1 MSIEETRGER
11 QEALPQRRQRL
22 KLIDIYTYTG
32 AFSSDE
38 LQGIAAKARDLTQS
52 TRLASTTAERLPQGE
67 SKGELFG
74 ESLGRS
80 SGEPQGQEETYVG
93 ENTESPLNDID
104 SLPTTPFT
112 ALSNDSPHI
121 SPHSSPNTLPHSS
134 PDHPPKDPSYHS
146 PGTPPDSSPTI
157 PLTENQAI
165 LYFCLKQLNGV
176 MTNLSRISQV
186 TGISEHTLK
195 SCLKKLR
202 QEGLIQHSGRQQFKG
217 LTGFSARALPRN
229 LSLQGDGPR
238 FSSRLQ
244 RIDYKALALT
254 ARLTPLNPDA
264 PHIETN
270 NPTVH
275 PNIHLTVHPT
285 IHPTDQRAIHPT
297 AHPDNIYLCSSKD
310 LLLQELVLEEAFQ
323 DLDPRSLLPYLDQ
336 FKTSEEFQNFLD
348 VANACISA
356 GKEGRGRPIQNPHGF
371 LFAQL
376 RVGYINPPEGFKS
389 RRIRAQEM
397 RNKQL
402 EEELTTLQK
411 LKEREQELQFDLF
424 VAQLTTEDLAR
435 LEREAQAEVQPHLGL
450 SPAFQLEMH
459 KGNILKQWFAQ
470 RTQRPQEHSGS
481 CI

>member
-1 MSIEETRGER
+1 MSIEETHVER
-11 QEALPQRRQRL
+11 QEALPQKRQRL
-22 KLIDIYTYTG
+22 KLIDIYTHKG

-52 TRLASTTAERLPQGE
+52 TRLASTTEERLPEGE
-67 SKGELFG
+67 SNGELFG

-80 SGEPQGQEETYVG
+80 SGEPQGQEETYVN
-93 ENTESPLNDID
+93 ENTESPPNDIG
-104 SLPTTPFT
+104 SLPTIPFT
-112 ALSNDSPHI
+112 VPSNDIPRISPHI
-121 SPHSSPNTLPHSS
+121 SPQTSPHSPPDNS
-134 PDHPPKDPSYHS
+134 PKGSPYHS
-146 PGTPPDSSPTI
+146 PDTPPDSSPTI
-157 PLTENQAI
+157 PLTENQAV

-176 MTNLSRISQV
+176 ITNLSLISQV

-229 LSLQGDGPR
+229 ISLQGDGPR

-264 PHIETN
+264 PHIDMN
-270 NPTVH
+270 SP
-275 PNIHLTVHPT
+275 TVHPT
-285 IHPTDQRAIHPT
+285 IHLTDHRAIHPT
-297 AHPDNIYLCSSKD
+297 VRPHDNYPCSSKD
-310 LLLQELVLEEAFQ
+310 LLLQGLVLEEAFQ

-336 FKTSEEFQNFLD
+336 FRTSEEFQHFLD

-402 EEELTTLQK
+402 EEELATLQK

-424 VAQLTTEDLAR
+424 VAQLPAEDLAR
-435 LEREAQAEVQPHLGL
+435 LEREAQAEVQPHIGL

-470 RTQRPQEHSGS
+470 RAQRPQEHSG
-481 CI
+481 CP

>member
-1 MSIEETRGER
+1 MSIEETHAER
-11 QEALPQRRQRL
+11 QEALPQKRQRL
-22 KLIDIYTYTG
+22 KLIDIYTHKG

-38 LQGIAAKARDLTQS
+38 LQGIAAKVRDLTQS
-52 TRLASTTAERLPQGE
+52 TRLASTTEERLPEGE
-67 SKGELFG
+67 SNGELFG

-80 SGEPQGQEETYVG
+80 SGEPQGQEETYVN
-93 ENTESPLNDID
+93 ENTESPPNDIG

-112 ALSNDSPHI
+112 VPSNDIPRISPHI
-121 SPHSSPNTLPHSS
+121 SPQTSPHSPPDNS
-134 PDHPPKDPSYHS
+134 PKGSPYHS
-146 PGTPPDSSPTI
+146 PDTPPDSSPTI
-157 PLTENQAI
+157 PLTENQAV

-176 MTNLSRISQV
+176 ITNLSLISQV

-229 LSLQGDGPR
+229 ISLQGDGPR

-264 PHIETN
+264 PHIDMN
-270 NPTVH
+270 SP
-275 PNIHLTVHPT
+275 TVHPT
-285 IHPTDQRAIHPT
+285 IHLTDHRAIHPT
-297 AHPDNIYLCSSKD
+297 VRPHDNYPCSSKD
-310 LLLQELVLEEAFQ
+310 LLLQGLVLEEAFQ

-336 FKTSEEFQNFLD
+336 FRTSEEFQHFLD

-402 EEELTTLQK
+402 EEELATLQK

-424 VAQLTTEDLAR
+424 VAQLPAEDLAR
-435 LEREAQAEVQPHLGL
+435 LEREAQAEVQPHIGL

-470 RTQRPQEHSGS
+470 RAQRPQEHSG
-481 CI
+481 CP

>member
-112 ALSNDSPHI
+112 VPSNDISHI
-121 SPHSSPNTLPHSS
+121 SPHSSPHTSPDSPPDSS
-134 PDHPPKDPSYHS
+134 PKGSPYHS
-146 PGTPPDSSPTI
+146 PNTPPDGSPTI

-176 MTNLSRISQV
+176 ITNLSRISQV

-264 PHIETN
+264 PHIDMN
-270 NPTVH
+270 NPAVH
-275 PNIHLTVHPT
+275 PNIHQTAHPT
-285 IHPTDQRAIHPT
+285 NHLTDHRVIHPT
-297 AHPDNIYLCSSKD
+297 AHPDNSHPCSSKN
-310 LLLQELVLEEAFQ
+310 LLLQGLVLEEAFQ
-323 DLDPRSLLPYLDQ
+323 DLDPRSLLPYLNQ

-402 EEELTTLQK
+402 EEELATLQK

>member
-1 MSIEETRGER
+1 MSIEETHVER
-11 QEALPQRRQRL
+11 QEALPQKRQRL
-22 KLIDIYTYTG
+22 KLIDIYTHKG

-52 TRLASTTAERLPQGE
+52 TRLASTTEERLPEGE
-67 SKGELFG
+67 SNGELFG

-80 SGEPQGQEETYVG
+80 SGEPQGQEETYVN
-93 ENTESPLNDID
+93 ENTESPPTDIGSFPTIPFTVPSNDI
-104 SLPTTPFT
+104 PRI
-112 ALSNDSPHI
+112 SPHI
-121 SPHSSPNTLPHSS
+121 SPQTSPHSPPDNS
-134 PDHPPKDPSYHS
+134 PKGSPYHS
-146 PGTPPDSSPTI
+146 PDTPPDSSPTI
-157 PLTENQAI
+157 PLTENQAV

-176 MTNLSRISQV
+176 ITNLSLISQV

-229 LSLQGDGPR
+229 ISLQGDGPR

-264 PHIETN
+264 PHIDMN
-270 NPTVH
+270 SP
-275 PNIHLTVHPT
+275 TVHPT
-285 IHPTDQRAIHPT
+285 IHLTDHRAIHPT
-297 AHPDNIYLCSSKD
+297 VHPHDNYPCSSKD
-310 LLLQELVLEEAFQ
+310 LLLQGLVLEEAFQ

-336 FKTSEEFQNFLD
+336 FRTSEEFQHFLD

-402 EEELTTLQK
+402 EEELATLQK

-424 VAQLTTEDLAR
+424 VAQLPAEDLAR
-435 LEREAQAEVQPHLGL
+435 LEREAQAEVQPHIGL

-470 RTQRPQEHSGS
+470 RAQRPQEHSG
-481 CI
+481 CP

>member
-1 MSIEETRGER
+1 MSIEETHTER
-11 QEALPQRRQRL
+11 QEALPQRKQRL
-22 KLIDIYTYTG
+22 KLIDIYTHRG

-38 LQGIAAKARDLTQS
+38 LQGIAAKARDLTRS
-52 TRLASTTAERLPQGE
+52 TRLASKTEERLPQGE
-67 SKGELFG
+67 SNGELFG

-80 SGEPQGQEETYVG
+80 SGEPQGQEDTYVN
-93 ENTESPLNDID
+93 ENTESRPHDIG

-112 ALSNDSPHI
+112 VPSNDTSYV
-121 SPHSSPNTLPHSS
+121 SPHSSPHTLPDISPNNPPKGSPYHSS
-134 PDHPPKDPSYHS
+134 D
-146 PGTPPDSSPTI
+146 TPPDDSSTI

-165 LYFCLKQLNGV
+165 LYFCLKQLNGIL
-176 MTNLSRISQV
+176 TNLSRISQV

-217 LTGFSARALPRN
+217 LTGFSAIALHRSI
-229 LSLQGDGPR
+229 SLQGDGLR

-264 PHIETN
+264 PHIDTN
-270 NPTVH
+270 NPTVQ
-275 PNIHLTVHPT
+275 PNIHPT
-285 IHPTDQRAIHPT
+285 IHLTDPRTIHPT
-297 AHPDNIYLCSSKD
+297 VHPDDNSTCSSRD
-310 LLLQELVLEEAFQ
+310 LLLQGLVLEEAFQ
-323 DLDPRSLLPYLDQ
+323 DLDPRSLFPYLDQ
-336 FKTSEEFQNFLD
+336 FKTSEECQNFLD

-402 EEELTTLQK
+402 EEELTILQQ

-424 VAQLTTEDLAR
+424 VAQLTAEDLAQ
-435 LEREAQAEVQPHLGL
+435 LEREAQAEVQPHIGL
-450 SPAFQLEMH
+450 SPSFQLEMH
-459 KGNILKQWFAQ
+459 KNNILKQWFAQ
-470 RTQRPQEHSGS
+470 RTQRPQG
-481 CI
+481 

>member
-1 MSIEETRGER
+1 MSIEEPHVER

-22 KLIDIYTYTG
+22 KLIDIYTYRG

-38 LQGIAAKARDLTQS
+38 LQGIAAKARDLTRS
-52 TRLASTTAERLPQGE
+52 TRLANTTEEQLPQGE
-67 SKGELFG
+67 SSGEQCG
-74 ESLGRS
+74 EAFGRS
-80 SGEPQGQEETYVG
+80 SGEPQGQKETHFN
-93 ENTESPLNDID
+93 ENTEAQSNDIG

-112 ALSNDSPHI
+112 VPSSDIPYTSPYSTPHTPPDRLPNNTPKG
-121 SPHSSPNTLPHSS
+121 SPYYSPN
-134 PDHPPKDPSYHS
+134 
-146 PGTPPDSSPTI
+146 TPPDSSPTI

-176 MTNLSRISQV
+176 ITNLSRISQV

-217 LTGFSARALPRN
+217 LTGFSAITLPKN
-229 LSLQGDGPR
+229 ISLQGDGLR

-264 PHIETN
+264 PPIDTN
-270 NPTVH
+270 NPTAH
-275 PNIHLTVHPT
+275 PNIPLTVHPT
-285 IHPTDQRAIHPT
+285 IHPTVHRAIHLT
-297 AHPDNIYLCSSKD
+297 DHPNDNSPCSSRD
-310 LLLQELVLEEAFQ
+310 VLLQGLVLEEAFQ

-402 EEELTTLQK
+402 EEELATLQK
-411 LKEREQELQFDLF
+411 LKEREQELRFELF
-424 VAQLTTEDLAR
+424 VAQLTAEDLER
-435 LEREAQAEVQPHLGL
+435 LEREARAEVKPHIGL
-450 SPAFQLEMH
+450 SPAFQLTMQ
-459 KGNILKQWFAQ
+459 KDTILKQWFAQ
-470 RTQRPQEHSGS
+470 RSQPQQEDSGS
-481 CI
+481 P

>member
-1 MSIEETRGER
+1 MSIEETHVER

-22 KLIDIYTYTG
+22 KLIDIYTHRG

-52 TRLASTTAERLPQGE
+52 TRLASTTEERLPQGE
-67 SKGELFG
+67 SNGELFG

-80 SGEPQGQEETYVG
+80 SGEPQGQEETYVNK
-93 ENTESPLNDID
+93 NTESRLNDIG
-104 SLPTTPFT
+104 SLPTAPFT
-112 ALSNDSPHI
+112 APSNDIPHI
-121 SPHSSPNTLPHSS
+121 SPHSSPHISPYSS
-134 PDHPPKDPSYHS
+134 PDHPPKDSPYHS
-146 PGTPPDSSPTI
+146 PDIPPDSSPTI

-176 MTNLSRISQV
+176 ITNLSRISQV

-217 LTGFSARALPRN
+217 LTGFSARTLPRN
-229 LSLQGDGPR
+229 ISLQGDGPR

-244 RIDYKALALT
+244 RLDYKALALT

-264 PHIETN
+264 PHIDMN
-270 NPTVH
+270 NPAIHPNIHPTVH
-275 PNIHLTVHPT
+275 PTVHLTDHRSIHPTVHP
-285 IHPTDQRAIHPT
+285 DG
-297 AHPDNIYLCSSKD
+297 DYLCSSKD
-310 LLLQELVLEEAFQ
+310 LLLQGLVLEEAFQ
-323 DLDPRSLLPYLDQ
+323 DLDPRSLLPYFDQ

-402 EEELTTLQK
+402 EEELATLQK

-424 VAQLTTEDLAR
+424 VAQLTAEDVAC
-435 LEREAQAEVQPHLGL
+435 LEREAQAKVQPHIGL

-459 KGNILKQWFAQ
+459 KSNILKQRFAQ
-470 RTQRPQEHSGS
+470 RTQHPQEHSG
-481 CI
+481 CP

>member
-1 MSIEETRGER
+1 MSIEETHAER
-11 QEALPQRRQRL
+11 QEALPQKRQRL
-22 KLIDIYTYTG
+22 KLIDIYTHKG

-52 TRLASTTAERLPQGE
+52 TRLASTTEERLPEGE
-67 SKGELFG
+67 SNGELFG

-80 SGEPQGQEETYVG
+80 SGEPQGQEETYVN
-93 ENTESPLNDID
+93 ENTESPPNDIG

-112 ALSNDSPHI
+112 VPSNDIPRISPHI
-121 SPHSSPNTLPHSS
+121 SPHTSPHSPPDNS
-134 PDHPPKDPSYHS
+134 PKGSPYHPPD
-146 PGTPPDSSPTI
+146 TTPDSSPTI
-157 PLTENQAI
+157 PLTENQAV

-176 MTNLSRISQV
+176 ITNLSLISQV

-229 LSLQGDGPR
+229 ISLQGDGPR

-264 PHIETN
+264 PHIDMN
-270 NPTVH
+270 SPTVY
-275 PNIHLTVHPT
+275 PTIHLTDH
-285 IHPTDQRAIHPT
+285 RAIHPT
-297 AHPDNIYLCSSKD
+297 AHLHDNDSCSSKD
-310 LLLQELVLEEAFQ
+310 LLLQGLVLEEAFQ

-336 FKTSEEFQNFLD
+336 FRTSEEFQHFLD

-402 EEELTTLQK
+402 EEELATLQK

-424 VAQLTTEDLAR
+424 VAQLPAEDLAR
-435 LEREAQAEVQPHLGL
+435 LEREAQAEVQPHIGL

-470 RTQRPQEHSGS
+470 QQNP
-481 CI
+481 

>member
-1 MSIEETRGER
+1 M
-11 QEALPQRRQRL
+11 
-22 KLIDIYTYTG
+22 
-32 AFSSDE
+32 
-38 LQGIAAKARDLTQS
+38 
-52 TRLASTTAERLPQGE
+52 
-67 SKGELFG
+67 
-74 ESLGRS
+74 
-80 SGEPQGQEETYVG
+80 
-93 ENTESPLNDID
+93 
-104 SLPTTPFT
+104 
-112 ALSNDSPHI
+112 SPHM
-121 SPHSSPNTLPHSS
+121 S
-134 PDHPPKDPSYHS
+134 PDNTPNNSPDSIPHHS
-146 PGTPPDSSPTI
+146 PDDPPGTILTI

-165 LYFCLKQLNGV
+165 LYFCLKQLNGAI
-176 MTNLSRISQV
+176 TNLSRISQV

-229 LSLQGDGPR
+229 ISLQGDGPR

-244 RIDYKALALT
+244 RIDYKALSLT

-264 PHIETN
+264 PHVDTN
-270 NPTVH
+270 NLVVH
-275 PNIHLTVHPT
+275 H
-285 IHPTDQRAIHPT
+285 AIHPT
-297 AHPDNIYLCSSKD
+297 AHPTVHLTYPLTIHPIDHPVEKYICSSKN
-310 LLLQELVLEEAFQ
+310 LLLQEFILEEAFQ

-376 RVGYINPPEGFKS
+376 RAGYINPPEGFKS

-402 EEELTTLQK
+402 EEELATLRK

-424 VAQLTTEDLAR
+424 VAQLTAEDLAR
-435 LEREAQAEVQPHLGL
+435 LEREAQTEVQPHIGL

-470 RTQRPQEHSGS
+470 RMGRHQEHNSS
-481 CI
+481 P

>member
-1 MSIEETRGER
+1 MSIEETHAER

-22 KLIDIYTYTG
+22 KLIDIYTHKG

-52 TRLASTTAERLPQGE
+52 TRLASTTEERLPEGE
-67 SKGELFG
+67 SNGELFG

-80 SGEPQGQEETYVG
+80 SGEPQGQEETYVN
-93 ENTESPLNDID
+93 ENTESPPNDIG

-112 ALSNDSPHI
+112 VPSNDIPRISPHI
-121 SPHSSPNTLPHSS
+121 SPHTSPHSPPDNS
-134 PDHPPKDPSYHS
+134 PKGSPYHS
-146 PGTPPDSSPTI
+146 PDTPPDSSPTI
-157 PLTENQAI
+157 PLTENQAV

-176 MTNLSRISQV
+176 ITNLSLISQV

-229 LSLQGDGPR
+229 ISLQGDGPR

-264 PHIETN
+264 PHIDMN
-270 NPTVH
+270 SP
-275 PNIHLTVHPT
+275 TVHPT
-285 IHPTDQRAIHPT
+285 IHLTDHRAIHPT
-297 AHPDNIYLCSSKD
+297 VHPHDNYPCSSKD
-310 LLLQELVLEEAFQ
+310 LLLQGLVLEEAFQ

-336 FKTSEEFQNFLD
+336 FRTSEEFQHFLD

-402 EEELTTLQK
+402 EEELATLQK

-424 VAQLTTEDLAR
+424 VAQLPAEDLAR
-435 LEREAQAEVQPHLGL
+435 LEREAQAEVQPHIGL
-450 SPAFQLEMH
+450 RSCF
-459 KGNILKQWFAQ
+459 KILTPIVSVTA
-470 RTQRPQEHSGS
+470 ESY
-481 CI
+481 

>member
-1 MSIEETRGER
+1 MSIEETHVER
-11 QEALPQRRQRL
+11 QEALPQKRQRL
-22 KLIDIYTYTG
+22 KLIDIYTHKG

-52 TRLASTTAERLPQGE
+52 TRLASTTEERLPEGE
-67 SKGELFG
+67 SNGELFG
-74 ESLGRS
+74 ELLGRS
-80 SGEPQGQEETYVG
+80 SGEPQGQEETYVN
-93 ENTESPLNDID
+93 ENTESPPNDIG

-112 ALSNDSPHI
+112 VPSNDIPRISPHI
-121 SPHSSPNTLPHSS
+121 SSHSP
-134 PDHPPKDPSYHS
+134 PDNSPKDSPYHS
-146 PGTPPDSSPTI
+146 PDTPPDSSPTI
-157 PLTENQAI
+157 PLTENQAV

-176 MTNLSRISQV
+176 ITNLSLISQV

-229 LSLQGDGPR
+229 ISLQGDGPR

-264 PHIETN
+264 PHIDMN
-270 NPTVH
+270 SP
-275 PNIHLTVHPT
+275 TVHPT
-285 IHPTDQRAIHPT
+285 IHLTDHRAIHPT
-297 AHPDNIYLCSSKD
+297 VHPHDNYPCSSKD
-310 LLLQELVLEEAFQ
+310 LLLQGLVLEEAFQ

-336 FKTSEEFQNFLD
+336 FRTSEEFQHFLD

-402 EEELTTLQK
+402 EEELATLQK

-424 VAQLTTEDLAR
+424 VAQLPAEDLAR
-435 LEREAQAEVQPHLGL
+435 LEREAQAEVQPHIGL

-470 RTQRPQEHSGS
+470 RAQRPQEHSG
-481 CI
+481 CP

>member
-1 MSIEETRGER
+1 MSIEETHAER

-22 KLIDIYTYTG
+22 KLIDIYTHRG

-38 LQGIAAKARDLTQS
+38 LQGIAAKARELTQQS
-52 TRLASTTAERLPQGE
+52 TRLASPTEEQSRQGE
-67 SKGELFG
+67 SNGELFG
-74 ESLGRS
+74 ESPGRS
-80 SGEPQGQEETYVG
+80 SGEPQGQEGMYVN
-93 ENTESPLNDID
+93 ENIGSPLNDIG
-104 SLPTTPFT
+104 SSPTAPFT
-112 ALSNDSPHI
+112 VPSNDIPHI
-121 SPHSSPNTLPHSS
+121 SPHASPHRLPNIPPNNS
-134 PDHPPKDPSYHS
+134 PKDSPYHS
-146 PGTPPDSSPTI
+146 PDTPSDNSPSI

-165 LYFCLKQLNGV
+165 LFFCLKQLNGV
-176 MTNLSRISQV
+176 LTNLSRIAQV

-217 LTGFSARALPRN
+217 LTGFSARALSRN
-229 LSLQGDGPR
+229 ISLQGDGPR

-244 RIDYKALALT
+244 RIDYQALALT
-254 ARLTPLNPDA
+254 ARLTPLNPNV
-264 PHIETN
+264 PHIDTN

-275 PNIHLTVHPT
+275 PNIHPAVHPT
-285 IHPTDQRAIHPT
+285 IHPTDHLALRPT
-297 AHPDNIYLCSSKD
+297 EHPDYNSPCSSRD

-402 EEELTTLQK
+402 EEELTILQK

-424 VAQLTTEDLAR
+424 VAQLTAEDRAR
-435 LEREAQAEVQPHLGL
+435 LEREARAEVQPHIGL

-459 KGNILKQWFAQ
+459 KDNILKQWFAQ
-470 RTQRPQEHSGS
+470 RTQRPQG
-481 CI
+481 